1 MLVCDYIVEQIDG
14 DYAHLRRVDL
24 PDEELKLVARA
35 LLPAEIVEGCK
46 LHYELM
52 QYTIIQKLL
61 NQKLPFRDFLL
72 LLTRCAISNEISL
85 NGSFHFLFIRY
96 NLLYYPTIN
105 LHQTEHHHPL
115 HFQLYQQ
122 YLLPSLRS
130 FPLPSS
136 F

>member
-52 QYTIIQKLL
+52 QYTILQKTVKTKTPVQRLL
-61 NQKLPFRDFLL
+61 ITAHTMCGQLR
-72 LLTRCAISNEISL
+72 TISKWE
-85 NGSFHFLFIRY
+85 F
-96 NLLYYPTIN
+96 
-105 LHQTEHHHPL
+105 
-115 HFQLYQQ
+115 
-122 YLLPSLRS
+122 S
-130 FPLPSS
+130 FPLYSL
-136 F
+136 

>member
-52 QYTIIQKLL
+52 QYTI
-61 NQKLPFRDFLL
+61 NV
-72 LLTRCAISNEISL
+72 
-85 NGSFHFLFIRY
+85 
-96 NLLYYPTIN
+96 TI
-105 LHQTEHHHPL
+105 
-115 HFQLYQQ
+115 
-122 YLLPSLRS
+122 LLPVFIQRRL
-130 FPLPSS
+130 
-136 F
+136 